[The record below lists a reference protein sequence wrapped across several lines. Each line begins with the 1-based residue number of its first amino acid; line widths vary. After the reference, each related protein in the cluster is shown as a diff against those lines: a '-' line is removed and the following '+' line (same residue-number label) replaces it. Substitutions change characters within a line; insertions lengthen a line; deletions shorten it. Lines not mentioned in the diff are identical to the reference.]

1 MPAVDWMG
9 SASLG
14 IPPEDLDVK
23 FRQTKPP
30 NSWVGARYDAATGE
44 PTDDVMDFEGLEE
57 PAVFFEGT
65 AREAAS
71 SYPVRAHH
79 PICSLC
85 RFGAS
90 LSAALSQ

>member
-14 IPPEDLDVK
+14 IPPEELHVK

-71 SYPVRAHH
+71 SYPVRAH
-79 PICSLC
+79 IQAAACADSEL
-85 RFGAS
+85 
-90 LSAALSQ
+90 LSAPL